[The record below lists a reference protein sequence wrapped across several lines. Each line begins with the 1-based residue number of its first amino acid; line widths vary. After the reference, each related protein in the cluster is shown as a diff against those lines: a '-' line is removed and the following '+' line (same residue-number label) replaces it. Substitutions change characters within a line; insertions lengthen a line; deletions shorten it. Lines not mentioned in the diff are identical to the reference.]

1 MLRARFF
8 QDTYLMDYDLVIRR
22 NNEHDVDY
30 KTGID
35 MYNKYMVD
43 ILNPFYNED
52 LLRNLDNYEDDWLKF
67 VEETKE
73 EGG

>member
-1 MLRARFF
+1 MLKARFF

-35 MYNKYMVD
+35 MYNKDMVD